1 MNELFYRNIVQQC
14 VIYTLFEILFF
25 DSEAACTVSLR
36 VKVYKKDLFILLTQC
51 CSKIYRC
58 S

>member
-25 DSEAACTVSLR
+25 DSKTACTVSLR
-36 VKVYKKDLFILLTQC
+36 VKIYKKDLFILLT
-51 CSKIYRC
+51 
-58 S
+58 